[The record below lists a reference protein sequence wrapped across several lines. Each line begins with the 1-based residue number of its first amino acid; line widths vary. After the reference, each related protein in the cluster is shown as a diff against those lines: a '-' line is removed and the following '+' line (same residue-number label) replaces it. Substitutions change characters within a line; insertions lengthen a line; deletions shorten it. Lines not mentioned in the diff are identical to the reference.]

1 MRPTFVCT
9 ALLFAFSQNPGQA
22 GPAKWGPT
30 PEEELE
36 RQGIAIDSRSLASL
50 AIISSL
56 DADTRRLTIL
66 ALARKGD
73 PAHVGLLTSLLTDSD
88 ASIRGAVVQGLGH
101 LRATS
106 AVPDLQTAAK
116 ADPDVEV
123 RQLAVGAIGTIG
135 GASAADALLA
145 IASDVACDQ
154 QLRIDALGFL
164 AGGAPVFSLQDH
176 ERLVEILRDGD
187 RSVRTLAAVALSRT
201 RNPAAVPVLVESA
214 LHPATE
220 EWMRDHAIRS
230 LEDMI
235 ESLDTGYI
243 GQFGQAARGDARS
256 EALTNLAQWWKE
268 NRAIYVNDANEAEAR
283 D

>member
-1 MRPTFVCT
+1 MRLASVCT
-9 ALLFAFSQNPGQA
+9 ALLFAFSQTPTQA
-22 GPAKWGPT
+22 SPAKWGPT
-30 PEEELE
+30 PEEELQVE
-36 RQGIAIDSRSLASL
+36 GIATDDGSLASL
-50 AIISSL
+50 AITASL
-56 DADTRRLTIL
+56 DANTRRLVIL

-88 ASIRGAVVQGLGH
+88 ASIRGAVAQGLGH

-106 AVPDLQTAAK
+106 AVPDLQATAK
-116 ADPDVEV
+116 ADPDDEV

-145 IASDVACDQ
+145 IASDAALDQ

-164 AGGAPVFSLQDH
+164 AGGAPLLSLQND
-176 ERLVEILRDGD
+176 ERLVELIRDGN
-187 RSVRTLAAVALSRT
+187 RSIRTLAAVALSKTQDRS
-201 RNPAAVPVLVESA
+201 AVPVLVESA

-230 LEDMI
+230 LEDMV

-243 GQFGQAARGDARS
+243 GEFGQAARGEARS
-256 EALTNLAQWWKE
+256 EALANLAHWWEK
-268 NRAIYVNDANEAEAR
+268 NRATYVTDGN
-283 D
+283 